1 MAHGELG
8 RGEEVTPGV
17 QRTLVTTR
25 SLSSCPDHHRHPEHA
40 GGPV

>member
-8 RGEEVTPGV
+8 RGEEVTPGI
-17 QRTLVTTR
+17 QEALVTTR
-25 SLSSCPDHHRHPEHA
+25 SLFSCPDHHRHPEHA